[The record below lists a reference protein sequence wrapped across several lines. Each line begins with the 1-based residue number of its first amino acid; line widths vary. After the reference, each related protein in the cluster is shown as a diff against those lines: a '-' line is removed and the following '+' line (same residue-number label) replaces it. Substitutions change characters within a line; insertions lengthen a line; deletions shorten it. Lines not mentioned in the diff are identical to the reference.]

1 MARTANIENE
11 ELKTTEIDMT
21 EAEADEALKAD
32 MAANEVDYLAGL
44 LNAAEDAEDE
54 TKKIE
59 IVRNGKTYF
68 AFSIHSLPDETL
80 YEIRKKYTKYVKNKR
95 TGTKVAEGVDNAKLR
110 SSMIYNATVAEDQEK
125 LWDNKQVHKALSQ
138 RGKHIINALDV
149 IDAVLLPGEKENIL
163 SVLDELSG
171 YDSEEAKVETAKK
184 LIRFGY
190 KSALLHWI
198 FQRQGIRP
206 DEVMALP
213 VGVRAFLFASTEV
226 WIEEN
231 IKKNEKR

>member
-32 MAANEVDYLAGL
+32 MAANEVDYMAGL
-44 LNAAEDAEDE
+44 LNAEEDAEDL

-59 IVRNGKTYF
+59 IVSNGKTYF

-110 SSMIYNATVAEDQEK
+110 SSMIYNATIAEDQEK
-125 LWDNKQVHKALSQ
+125 LWDNKQVQEALRR

-149 IDAVLLPGEKENIL
+149 IDAVLLPGEKENVL
-163 SVLDELSG
+163 TVLDELSG
-171 YDSEEAKVETAKK
+171 YDTEEAKVETAKN
-184 LIRFGY
+184 L
-190 KSALLHWI
+190 
-198 FQRQGIRP
+198 
-206 DEVMALP
+206 
-213 VGVRAFLFASTEV
+213 
-226 WIEEN
+226 
-231 IKKNEKR
+231 

>member
-21 EAEADEALKAD
+21 EAEAD
-32 MAANEVDYLAGL
+32 EVDYLAGL

-110 SSMIYNATVAEDQEK
+110 SSMIYNATIAEDQEK
-125 LWDNKQVHKALSQ
+125 LWDNKQVQEALRR

-149 IDAVLLPGEKENIL
+149 IDAVLLPGEKENVL
-163 SVLDELSG
+163 TVLDELSG
-171 YDSEEAKVETAKK
+171 YDTEEAKVETAKN
-184 LIRFGY
+184 L
-190 KSALLHWI
+190 
-198 FQRQGIRP
+198 
-206 DEVMALP
+206 
-213 VGVRAFLFASTEV
+213 
-226 WIEEN
+226 
-231 IKKNEKR
+231 

>member
-11 ELKTTEIDMT
+11 EARTTEVDMT
-21 EAEADEALKAD
+21 EAEADEVLKAD

-44 LNAAEDAEDE
+44 LDAAEDAEEE

-68 AFSIHSLPDETL
+68 TFSIHALTDEAL

-95 TGTKVAEGVDNAKLR
+95 TGTKVAEGMDTAKFR
-110 SSMIYNATVAEDQEK
+110 SSMIYNATIAEDQEK
-125 LWDNKQVHKALSQ
+125 LWNNKQVHKALSQ

-149 IDAVLLPGEKENIL
+149 IDTVLLPGEKENIL

-171 YDSEEAKVETAKK
+171 YDSEETKVETAKN
-184 LIRFGY
+184 L
-190 KSALLHWI
+190 
-198 FQRQGIRP
+198 
-206 DEVMALP
+206 
-213 VGVRAFLFASTEV
+213 
-226 WIEEN
+226 
-231 IKKNEKR
+231 

>member
-68 AFSIHSLPDETL
+68 TFSIHSLPDETL

-149 IDAVLLPGEKENIL
+149 INAVLLPGEKENIL

-171 YDSEEAKVETAKK
+171 YDSEEAKVETAKN
-184 LIRFGY
+184 L
-190 KSALLHWI
+190 
-198 FQRQGIRP
+198 
-206 DEVMALP
+206 
-213 VGVRAFLFASTEV
+213 
-226 WIEEN
+226 
-231 IKKNEKR
+231 